1 MQDLYLLVSD
11 GQLCLQEGETIYA
24 LTDAV
29 PTLDWLLEHVPA
41 GDLVRFLLEQRD
53 RQLELS
59 SFQPQ
64 APVGQQEIWAA
75 GVTYQRSEEAREAES
90 GRSNMY
96 SKVYRAKRPELFF
109 KAQGQNVVGPGQPVG
124 IRFDA
129 QWSVPE
135 PELVVVVNSRME
147 VVGFS
152 AGNDMCSR
160 DIEGENPLY
169 LPQAKIYDRSCAIGP
184 RIWLQPGALQWP
196 SLTIQLKIER
206 MNTTVFEGTTSLER
220 IHRSLADLVEFLGR
234 CKSFPTGAFLLTGT
248 GIVPPDDFTL
258 QQGDQVSIAIDMIG
272 ELCNPVQVV
281 GKAV

>member
-1 MQDLYLLVSD
+1 MQDLYLFVGN
-11 GQLCLQEGETIYA
+11 GQLCMQEGETIYS
-24 LTDAV
+24 LTDAI
-29 PTLDWLLEHVPA
+29 PSLDWLLQHVPA
-41 GDLVRFLLEQRD
+41 SDLVRILMEQRD
-53 RQLELS
+53 SQLDLS

-64 APVGQQEIWAA
+64 APVGHQEIWAA

-90 GRSNMY
+90 GRSNIY
-96 SKVYRAKRPELFF
+96 SKVYRAHRPELFF
-109 KAQGQNVVGPGQPVG
+109 KALGQNVVGPGEPVG

-135 PELVVVVNSRME
+135 PELVVVVNSRLE

-184 RIWLQPGALQWP
+184 RIWLQPGASQWP
-196 SLTIQLKIER
+196 ALAIQLIIR
-206 MNTTVFEGTTSLER
+206 RNDTTIFEGTTSLQR
-220 IHRSLADLVEFLGR
+220 IHRTLPDLVEFLGR

-258 QQGDQVSIAIDMIG
+258 QAGDQITVAIDQVG
-272 ELCNPVQVV
+272 ELCNPVQVINIY
-281 GKAV
+281 